1 MKNVFVAA
9 HFHSCRIGASRFKG
23 SGENRFCTKRI
34 SWSDCKTCFHPTP
47 LADTKPKPKPKP
59 KPKAEAK
66 STRKLTF
73 SIMCLAIPLMYE
85 ELFLFLVPALG
96 YCFAMK

>member
-1 MKNVFVAA
+1 MCLSFPIAEMN
-9 HFHSCRIGASRFKG
+9 
-23 SGENRFCTKRI
+23 EERFCGR
-34 SWSDCKTCFHPTP
+34 SFPLVPYWSFTTP

-85 ELFLFLVPALG
+85 ELFLFLVLALG